1 MPGVFELALP
11 RSAVENSS
19 ELTHSLQLNDEVII
33 TMSMTE
39 RLLYLQYCFHYYCD
53 GQVVLAEQQPL
64 LLRELRTVPL
74 ETKPIL
80 METSDGVMQGQDT
93 TGRESRGSNI
103 AHFKFPTDPLWSKQW
118 SLVS

>member
-19 ELTHSLQLNDEVII
+19 ELTHNLQLNDEVII
-33 TMSMTE
+33 TM
-39 RLLYLQYCFHYYCD
+39 RLLYLQYCLHYC
-53 GQVVLAEQQPL
+53 QVVLAEQQPL

-80 METSDGVMQGQDT
+80 METSDGVMQEQGT